1 MSRPG
6 IDVPRRLGSA
16 YGVAESR
23 HRLRRFAYL
32 EERLATAFGGWIWAT
47 PGFDDKLRL
56 AVLAYESSLAAD
68 ALHTRSAELAPST
81 AERQWELE
89 LADLEQLAN
98 SVENEAALDARL
110 SGAVA
115 LLERQR
121 DAYAE
126 HLAATDDLTDGPTS
140 RVLRALA
147 QPTDDRIA
155 LCAASGRLPA
165 TPDTSPPAR
174 FLADAPARDGRFDVA
189 TWESYRVHEMGTTP
203 EEVVRHLLYT
213 NAYGELEAVEVLG
226 RALADARELPWPM
239 RRDLFRQLWDEA
251 RHAELSWRRMDDLGG
266 APDPLPQAPPVIL
279 GVMAE
284 IEDPIERLLVLQ
296 RVIEGRVVERHRLR
310 VSTVARDLG
319 DPVTARIY
327 EYIVADERQHVGNSE
342 WIPKIVGDDPA
353 RIARLEQLQ
362 AVCEAKLEEILARRV
377 DQTAGMARP

>member
-1 MSRPG
+1 MGRPG

-23 HRLRRFAYL
+23 HRLRRLAHL
-32 EERLATAFGGWIWAT
+32 EERLATASAGWIWTT
-47 PGFDDKLRL
+47 PGCDDKIRL

-68 ALHTRSAELAPST
+68 ALHARSAELAPST

-89 LADLEQLAN
+89 LADLDELAN
-98 SVENEAALDARL
+98 SVENEAVLGARL
-110 SGAVA
+110 SGAAA
-115 LLERQR
+115 LLARLR
-121 DAYAE
+121 DAYAA
-126 HLAATDDLTDGPTS
+126 HVAATDDLTDGPTS
-140 RVLRALA
+140 RILRALA
-147 QPTDDRIA
+147 QPIADRIA
-155 LCAASGRLPA
+155 LCDASPQLPES
-165 TPDTSPPAR
+165 PDTSPPAR
-174 FLADAPARDGRFDVA
+174 FLAEAPARDGRFDVA
-189 TWESYRVHEMGTTP
+189 TWDDYRVHDMGSTP
-203 EEVVRHLLYT
+203 GEVVRHLLYT
-213 NAYGELEAVEVLG
+213 NAYGEIEAVEVLG

-251 RHAELSWRRMDDLGG
+251 RHAEMSWRRMVDLGG
-266 APDPLPQAPPVIL
+266 APEPLPQAPPVIL

-284 IEDPIERLLVLQ
+284 IADPIERLLVLQ

-353 RIARLEQLQ
+353 RIARLERLQ
-362 AVCEAKLEEILARRV
+362 ATCEAKLEEILARRI
-377 DQTAGMARP
+377 DQTAGMAR